1 MAFFDKMM
9 DSISIAGQ
17 EVSQK
22 AKTAT
27 ENVRIGN
34 QIKANERMIEK
45 LTYQVGLRCVEKY
58 VNDSDSEYKDLFAE
72 ILRLRKENMDYRAEL
87 QQASAV
93 NTCPKCGYSNNT
105 SAKFC
110 ISCGAP
116 LAAPPVKGK
125 KCPGCGFMNDDDA
138 VFCVECGTPVSKEE
152 NQETQEE
159 ADRKEETVVNICK
172 NCGAELEED
181 SMFCTTCGMKCE

>member
-1 MAFFDKMM
+1 MM

-159 ADRKEETVVNICK
+159 AGRKEETVVNICK